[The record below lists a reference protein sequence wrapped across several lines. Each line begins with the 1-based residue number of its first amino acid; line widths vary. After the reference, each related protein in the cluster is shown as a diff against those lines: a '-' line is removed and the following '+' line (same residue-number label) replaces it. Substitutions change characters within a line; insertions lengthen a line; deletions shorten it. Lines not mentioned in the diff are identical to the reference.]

1 MVAIINEKNFF
12 FYFFFI
18 CSNLQANVV
27 YDYETNIF
35 FKEIIKSITEVNNF
49 KKNVSFAVI
58 LDDEPNAFITE
69 NNNLIISSGLI
80 KFSDSYEAIVG
91 VIAHEIGH
99 IDKFHITKRKQ
110 SIEDLTNLNNLT
122 NISILAGSLISN
134 NNEYLFKS
142 LIGNKLT
149 IQNYF
154 QSFSREQE
162 READFYAIETLNK
175 LNLSSTP
182 LKNLLKKIEEE
193 SRKKGIKDEF
203 FRFSSHPIYKER
215 YDIINNGNNNDD
227 NIFDEKL
234 NNRFNFIRGK
244 FFGYTSNDI
253 HEIDEFLEIQYYNYA
268 SSIILSKKGKLKK
281 SLSGLNNLIKN
292 NKENIH
298 LIETK
303 ADILYSHGFF
313 SEALLF
319 YNLSIN
325 KNHKNYYVK
334 KRIFDIKFSIL
345 NPDDKNESQALF
357 NEYKFLLNIFYNNQD
372 LIKKLAVLASENNL
386 TYWISYFNVR
396 QYLNNNEY
404 DQKSL
409 LNELKKI
416 KKNTSDYD
424 LIRLIDKIIL

>member
-1 MVAIINEKNFF
+1 M
-12 FYFFFI
+12 
-18 CSNLQANVV
+18 
-27 YDYETNIF
+27 
-35 FKEIIKSITEVNNF
+35 
-49 KKNVSFAVI
+49 
-58 LDDEPNAFITE
+58 
-69 NNNLIISSGLI
+69 I

-110 SIEDLTNLNNLT
+110 SINNLNNLNNLT
-122 NISILAGSLISN
+122 TISILAGSLISN
-134 NNEYLFKS
+134 NNEYIFQS
-142 LIGNKLT
+142 LIGNKLS

-175 LNLSSTP
+175 LNLSTTP
-182 LKNLLKKIEEE
+182 LKNLLKKLEEE
-193 SRKKGIKDEF
+193 SKKQGITDEF
-203 FRFSSHPIYKER
+203 YRFSSHPIYKER
-215 YDIINNGNNNDD
+215 YDIIDNANNNQT
-227 NIFDEKL
+227 IFNENTNSK
-234 NNRFNFIRGK
+234 FNFIRAK
-244 FFGYTSNDI
+244 FFGYTEENTNNI
-253 HEIDEFLEIQYYNYA
+253 KEFLDDEYYNYA
-268 SSIILSKKGKLKK
+268 SSIVLSKKGELKK
-281 SLSGLNNLIKN
+281 SLLTLNEIIKN
-292 NKENIH
+292 NQDNIH

-319 YNLSIN
+319 YNLSI
-325 KNHKNYYVK
+325 KEVPKNYYVK

-345 NPDDKNESQALF
+345 DPYDKNKSQVLF
-357 NEYKFLLNIFYNNQD
+357 NEYKFLLNIFNNNQD

-386 TYWISYFNVR
+386 TYWINYFNIR
-396 QYLNNNEY
+396 QNLNNNKY
-404 DQKSL
+404 NQKNL